1 MRGEDNTDFVD
12 YHIIHPS
19 TKRVND
25 RPSWLSTHLGRKAF
39 QVTRTLNR
47 MDGGCPCK
55 VAVYNHNELI
65 YGFNKAIPID
75 IIEGANRQEFT
86 NAYLIAGEGLFTVL
100 SWNKAGKRSLII
112 IV

>member
-1 MRGEDNTDFVD
+1 
-12 YHIIHPS
+12 
-19 TKRVND
+19 
-25 RPSWLSTHLGRKAF
+25 
-39 QVTRTLNR
+39 

-75 IIEGANRQEFT
+75 IIEVANRQEFT

-100 SWNKAGKRSLII
+100 SWNKAGKSILDYYSIRND
-112 IV
+112 